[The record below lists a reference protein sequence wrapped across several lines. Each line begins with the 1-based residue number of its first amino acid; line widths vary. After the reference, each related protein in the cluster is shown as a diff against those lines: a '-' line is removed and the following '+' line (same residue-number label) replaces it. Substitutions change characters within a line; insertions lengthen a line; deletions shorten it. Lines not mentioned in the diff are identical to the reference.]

1 MTSGFIFIM
10 IKKRTYMDIHIQN
23 LDFAYKKE
31 IIFHQLNA
39 SLHFNKDCIVLMGH
53 NGAGKTTLF
62 NLICGI
68 LTPQSGKISISK
80 PNDIAYLPYDSNL
93 YFNLTIIA

>member
-10 IKKRTYMDIHIQN
+10 IKRRTYMDIHIQN

-39 SLHFNKDCIVLMGH
+39 SLHFTSIRIASFLWDIMVLE
-53 NGAGKTTLF
+53 KQPF
-62 NLICGI
+62 LI
-68 LTPQSGKISISK
+68 
-80 PNDIAYLPYDSNL
+80 L
-93 YFNLTIIA
+93 YVVY